1 MKNEDA
7 LKVLKQLV
15 DLCVQKGVFSSAD
28 EVLTTVSSYNHVAK
42 TLLSIE
48 QNVQV
53 SDTTKA

>member
-7 LKVLKQLV
+7 LLTLKQLI
-15 DLCVQKGVFSSAD
+15 DLCVQKGVFASAN
-28 EVLTTVSSYNHVAK
+28 EVLTTVDSYNHVAK
-42 TLLSIE
+42 TLLNTE